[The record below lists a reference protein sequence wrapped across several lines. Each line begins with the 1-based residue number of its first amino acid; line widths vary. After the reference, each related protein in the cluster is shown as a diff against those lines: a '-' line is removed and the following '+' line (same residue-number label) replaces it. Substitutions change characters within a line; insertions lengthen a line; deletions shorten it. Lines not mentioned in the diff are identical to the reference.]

1 MTLIIHD
8 EEVCKCRFDII
19 ELKRKPRVVSKRQ
32 LKNECVFIT
41 IYADEVIDENVKWVT
56 IKK

>member
-8 EEVCKCRFDII
+8 DDICKCHFDII

-32 LKNECVFIT
+32 LKKDCIFIT
-41 IYADEVIDENVKWVT
+41 IYADEELDENIKWVT